1 MDTVEDFPTLE
12 QDATLAE
19 PLRRVSYEAGMMLG
33 LEATRDEQAYH
44 RRRLNRH
51 QYWLHG
57 YGTLAG
63 MAVLIDPATH
73 ANNTD
78 PVNSLRLIV
87 SPGIGIDGLGREVL
101 IHEAYCIN
109 LRQWLDAQTESHLR
123 EGYDDPANK
132 LWLKVCVRQK
142 DCPVG
147 QQPVLARKLNLS
159 TDAVQ
164 PSRTQDSVQLE
175 LIPELPPTPGSNDP
189 FEPWSNRGPD
199 ATGNGYAPWSAHGA
213 VAAALPT
220 LTSAEQATLTAVQA
234 ANANAGAQLALH
246 ARLLHALD
254 TTGVNTKELSD
265 ELQDGARLLLARI
278 SIDVTD
284 INAIV
289 VNPQLISINNLVRPF
304 LATASQLAWLA
315 RQP

>member
-1 MDTVEDFPTLE
+1 MDTLDDFTTLE
-12 QDATLAE
+12 QDADLAE
-19 PLRRVSYEAGMMLG
+19 PLRRVAYEAGMMLG

-44 RRRLNRH
+44 RRRLTRH

-63 MAVLIDPATH
+63 MVVSQAPATH
-73 ANNTD
+73 PNNTD
-78 PVNSLRLIV
+78 NLTVRLLV

-101 IHEAYCIN
+101 IHEPYCIN
-109 LRQWLDAQTESHLR
+109 LGDWLASQSESHLR
-123 EGYDDPANK
+123 EGYSDADNL
-132 LWLKVCVRQK
+132 LWLKICVRQK
-142 DCPVG
+142 DCPVAM
-147 QQPVLARKLNLS
+147 QPVLARKLNLS

-164 PSRTQDSVQLE
+164 PSRTADSVQLE
-175 LIPELPPTPGSNDP
+175 LIPELPPPANADAYQ
-189 FEPWSNRGPD
+189 PW
-199 ATGNGYAPWSAHGA
+199 ACHQ
-213 VAAALPT
+213 ALPAAMPS
-220 LTSAEQATLTAVQA
+220 LSAAEQALLQQVQND
-234 ANANAGAQLALH
+234 NAEAGAQLALH

-254 TTGVNTKELSD
+254 ASGVNTRQLED
-265 ELQDGARLLLARI
+265 ELEDGARLLLARI
-278 SIDVTD
+278 SITVAD

>member
-1 MDTVEDFPTLE
+1 MDTVDDYPTLE

-19 PLRRVSYEAGMMLG
+19 PLRRVAYEAGMMLG

-63 MAVLIDPATH
+63 MNVSMDPATH
-73 ANNTD
+73 PNNTD

-87 SPGIGIDGLGREVL
+87 SPGLGIDGLGREVL
-101 IHEAYCIN
+101 IHEAFCIN
-109 LRQWLDAQTESHLR
+109 LRQWLDAQTETELR
-123 EGYDDPANK
+123 EGYDDPGNK
-132 LWLKVCVRQK
+132 LWLKVCIRQK

-164 PSRTQDSVQLE
+164 PSRTQESVQLE
-175 LIPELPPTPGSNDP
+175 LIPELPPAAETR
-189 FEPWSNRGPD
+189 FQPWASHNPV
-199 ATGNGYAPWSAHGA
+199 AT
-213 VAAALPT
+213 ALPA
-220 LTSAEQATLTAVQA
+220 LSAAEQATLTSVQG
-234 ANANAGAQLALH
+234 ANAEAGAQLALH

-254 TTGVNTKELSD
+254 VTGVNTKELSD

-284 INAIV
+284 VNAIV